1 MKEKSRKQGINSE
14 NTEILEAF
22 SERLSYTR
30 LGTLEN
36 EQALSFIFGD
46 ISLSA
51 VCSTKKTQNLCWFFD
66 CFSISLG
73 IIFQ

>member
-51 VCSTKKTQNLCWFFD
+51 VCSTKKLKIYAGFL
-66 CFSISLG
+66 IV
-73 IIFQ
+73 FQ